1 MRAIVLSGSPDP
13 VILMRRSPVPA
24 APRRARR
31 ALGELHRA
39 MLERTH
45 SHLAERFHDPTR
57 VLALCDGVC
66 AIIITLLVI
75 EIHPPEL
82 GPGETVRRALHE
94 LKPSLVAFA
103 LSFLVV
109 AVAWVGHRDT
119 FALIRRTDRW
129 LVWLNIVYLFP
140 LCLVPFGAS
149 LITNYWEDPV
159 ALRLYGL
166 LLVGTSLTRLAMWA
180 YATGRTQLMYEALD
194 SRARTVGMLAAIV
207 PAVIYGAGIAVA
219 GWSPVL
225 SIFIYAAVPLAYVV
239 LVTLARSSGPSGS
252 AERDFT

>member
-1 MRAIVLSGSPDP
+1 
-13 VILMRRSPVPA
+13 
-24 APRRARR
+24 
-31 ALGELHRA
+31 

-75 EIHPPEL
+75 EIHPPAL
-82 GPGETVRRALHE
+82 GPGETVRHALHE

-109 AVAWVGHRDT
+109 SVAWVGHRDT

-166 LLVGTSLTRLAMWA
+166 LLVGISLSRLAMWT
-180 YATGRTQLMYEALD
+180 YATGRTQLMYEAID
-194 SRARTVGMLAAIV
+194 ARARTVGVLAAVV
-207 PAVIYGAGIAVA
+207 PALVYGVGIAVA
-219 GWSPVL
+219 DGSPVL
-225 SIFIYAAVPLAYVV
+225 SILIYAAAPLVYVV
-239 LVTLARSSGPSGS
+239 LVTLARSAGS
-252 AERDFT
+252 PDSVDRDFT